1 MHFLLRLLLL
11 LWFNNAPTAV
21 HFEVF
26 FFFFYKFLVKRGI
39 PQRRS
44 SWIIIRLLN
53 LTTGFN
59 GILISG
65 VEKVIKEFP
74 QLSERNN

>member
-1 MHFLLRLLLL
+1 ML

-21 HFEVF
+21 HFEF
-26 FFFFYKFLVKRGI
+26 FLFFFYKFLVKRGI
-39 PQRRS
+39 PQWRS

-59 GILISG
+59 GILISS